1 MLRRPSRRAPAPGAP
16 TVWRKRLT
24 LTDDAILIRRAGRG
38 GRPVDLSTWAVHLA
52 PGTRWH
58 PAARADP
65 DPVTA
70 LTSA

>member
-38 GRPVDLSTWAVHLA
+38 GRPADLGRTPG
-52 PGTRWH
+52 PGTHWH